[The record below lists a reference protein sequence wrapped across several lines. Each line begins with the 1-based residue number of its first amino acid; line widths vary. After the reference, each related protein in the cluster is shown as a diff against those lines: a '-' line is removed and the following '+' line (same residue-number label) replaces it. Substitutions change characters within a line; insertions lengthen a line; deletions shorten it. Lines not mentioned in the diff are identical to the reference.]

1 MLSVPIGAALWAE
14 PTAFL
19 AAEQADRDLQL
30 DLFEHQRVKVDLI
43 VLKDGEIKVSL
54 PEFDLPGPVLKLLGR
69 CVEQIEVDLERETD
83 LYQAPIAQPLNS
95 AAQRSS
101 QAKIVADAIDSTLD
115 DWIGRQGQIRCPRIE
130 LSRTVN
136 VFKDQSIRRKSDQ

>member
-1 MLSVPIGAALWAE
+1 MAVSPAIGRIGIRICGFDRSQPSQRFPARIDRGRTRALLSVPIGAALWAE

-54 PEFDLPGPVLKLLGR
+54 PKFDLPGPVFELFGGG
-69 CVEQIEVDLERETD
+69 VEQVEVDLEREAD
-83 LYQAPIAQPLNS
+83 LRQAPIA
-95 AAQRSS
+95 
-101 QAKIVADAIDSTLD
+101 
-115 DWIGRQGQIRCPRIE
+115 
-130 LSRTVN
+130 
-136 VFKDQSIRRKSDQ
+136 